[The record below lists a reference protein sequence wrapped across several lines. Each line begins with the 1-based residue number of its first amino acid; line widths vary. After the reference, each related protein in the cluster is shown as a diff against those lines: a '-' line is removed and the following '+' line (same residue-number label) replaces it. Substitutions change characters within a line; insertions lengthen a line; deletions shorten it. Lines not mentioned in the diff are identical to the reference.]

1 MILAVW
7 EQGKSMSIKLKLVC
21 SFLLIVLLSLGVGS
35 MNISH
40 QQQTAAKFKQI
51 TEETTAEIIA
61 LNQMNLYVFS
71 VIKDTLEILIIEAVI
86 QKVQGEKNKQQQKI
100 RLVYDTNKNFI
111 KWSQKLKKLI
121 NDKAHQEMYLEIA
134 KQGEQIFS
142 ICLQIISDRSNPTKV
157 SQLKKEL
164 HVIESNF
171 QKLVHEITKIN
182 LDNFVHGD
190 TEAKTLLD
198 KSITYGIFGI
208 ILTTIIAVVLALFL
222 YKRIITPINLLKKGT
237 QQIAKENFSHLITVD
252 SGDEFAEL
260 AQAFNHMARML
271 ENHRKRI
278 HDHTQIIRV
287 KNQDLAEALQHK
299 SEFLANM
306 SHELRTPLNAMI
318 GYTTIT
324 LKALKSKIEERH
336 LQNLQFSQQAAK
348 TLLHLINDILDFSR
362 IETGKIRITP
372 KTVNLREIIE
382 DCAITTRGMLA
393 NKPVKLE
400 TELFSNIPKIKSDR
414 TKLEQILRNLLNN
427 SAKFTKEGKIQIRAT
442 YMRNKDSVYLEIED
456 TGCGIPQK
464 NIDNVFEVFTQ
475 VDSSTKKSF
484 SGSGLGLAIAKK
496 LCNMLGI
503 EIGVHSEID
512 KGSIFW
518 LVIPIQF
525 FHTEK
530 VEDPTSS
537 SQMPVFKE
545 VFERKTP
552 SVILQANE
560 TAQPSVEPKVH
571 AKNTSDQNA
580 VSQSSLLDTNTTNV
594 KTNTKVT
601 PSKKNDENP
610 KNDKKHI
617 KNKQTN
623 TTEKKQELAIEQ
635 KDVMMQDVWVGC
647 IVQKDTFQTLKEL
660 LDDLPMV
667 LKHLDNVASLT
678 EKNELQ
684 MLWAIIV
691 ESDCVGFEHLMHAKD
706 HEKIQKIPVIM
717 CSKDQSSVK
726 SWGKI
731 DHIAKPINEEQ
742 LVNVLANINKKN
754 RNEILVVD
762 DDENCHT
769 VYKDTIENL
778 GYQCCVA
785 TSSVDALEYL
795 QNNKTP
801 LACIINLLLPAGNG
815 FKLLDSL
822 RNTDNWRNIPIVV
835 TVDKDLSLEQQQQ
848 LEKGSYLLLEKGN
861 FEDLKKNVSTA
872 INDIETART
881 NTILIVDDNNMN
893 LDLASGVCQDAGY
906 TVYEASSAQEGIN
919 ICEEYLP
926 DCVIMDLAMPGMDG
940 FEATRTIKKNPKTT
954 NIPII
959 ACSAFAMDEFRK
971 RAFQAGCCNF
981 IVKPISPETFITQV
995 KKSIITNQ
1003 IKRMHNET
1011 DFVGR

>member
-1 MILAVW
+1 
-7 EQGKSMSIKLKLVC
+7 MSIKLKLVC

-35 MNISH
+35 MNINH

-51 TEETTAEIIA
+51 TEETTAEIIT

-71 VIKDTLEILIIEAVI
+71 VIKDTLEILIIEAAM
-86 QKVQGEKNKQQQKI
+86 QKAQGEKNKQQQKI

-111 KWSQKLKKLI
+111 EWSQKLKKLI

-134 KQGEQIFS
+134 KQGEQIFT
-142 ICLQIISDRSNPTKV
+142 ICLQIISDRGDSTKI

-164 HVIESNF
+164 HDIESNF

-182 LDNFVHGD
+182 LDNFTHGD

-198 KSITYGIFGI
+198 KSITYGILGI

-222 YKRIITPINLLKKGT
+222 YKGIITPINLLKKGT
-237 QQIAKENFSHLITVD
+237 QQIAKENFSHSIAVD

-324 LKALKSKIEERH
+324 LKALKSKIGERH

-372 KTVNLREIIE
+372 KTVNLREVIE

-400 TELFSNIPKIKSDR
+400 MELFSNIPKIKSDR

-537 SQMPVFKE
+537 SQMPIFKE
-545 VFERKTP
+545 VFERETP
-552 SVILQANE
+552 NVTLQTNDA
-560 TAQPSVEPKVH
+560 PSAAPKVNP
-571 AKNTSDQNA
+571 KNADEQKET
-580 VSQSSLLDTNTTNV
+580 SQSSLLHANATNIETND
-594 KTNTKVT
+594 KATHSQENDKNL
-601 PSKKNDENP
+601 KK
-610 KNDKKHI
+610 DKKHLED
-617 KNKQTN
+617 KQTN
-623 TTEKKQELAIEQ
+623 ITIEKKQELAIEQ

-667 LKHLDNVASLT
+667 LKHLDNVESLT
-678 EKNELQ
+678 QKNEIQ

-691 ESDCVGFEHLMHAKD
+691 ESDCIGIEHLMHVKD
-706 HEKIQKIPVIM
+706 HKKIQEIPVIM

-754 RNEILVVD
+754 SNEILVVD

-769 VYKDTIENL
+769 VYKDTIESL
-778 GYQCCVA
+778 GYQCCIT

-822 RNTDNWRNIPIVV
+822 RNTDSWRNIPIVV
-835 TVDKDLSLEQQQQ
+835 TVDKDLSSEQQQQ

-861 FEDLKKNVSTA
+861 FEDLKKNVSMV

-1003 IKRMHNET
+1003 IQRMHNET